1 MKGAA
6 PGTTTRMAI
15 LPIIRMGH
23 PLLRQV
29 ARPVPTPIPPAVRQL
44 AMDMIDTMEDAG
56 GAGLAAPQVA
66 ADWRLIVFRA
76 PPPDECDT
84 GDRAAART
92 IQALINPELVP
103 LGTATADTET
113 QTGWEGCLSV
123 PDLRGA
129 VRRHTRIRYQGLDL
143 DGSPVRRDAQGFH
156 ARVVQ
161 HEIDHL
167 DGVLYLDRMDDLRY
181 LSYTRELTRFANDPL
196 FRLPS

>member
-1 MKGAA
+1 
-6 PGTTTRMAI
+6 MAI

-23 PLLRQV
+23 PLLRQT
-29 ARPVPTPIPPAVRQL
+29 ARPVPAPVPPAVRQL

-76 PPPDECDT
+76 PPPDEGDT

-92 IQALINPELVP
+92 IQVLINPELVP
-103 LGTATADTET
+103 LDTET
-113 QTGWEGCLSV
+113 RTDREVGWEGCLSV

-129 VRRHTRIRYQGLDL
+129 VRRHTRIRYRGLDL
-143 DGSPVRRDAQGFH
+143 DGSPVQRDARGFH

-181 LSYTRELTRFANDPL
+181 LSYTRELARFADDPL
-196 FRLPS
+196 FRLPG